1 MVDGGWDADP
11 PSTQA
16 LTHSPTML
24 NLHRLTDARKFL
36 DLTSEFLAAREA
48 ENNLILGLAATLQ
61 RNPTAYSSEKP
72 YFGAVSVGNEVVATA
87 LMTPP
92 NMAVLSWS
100 DNEEAVRMLA
110 GDVWTFRLDTPGV
123 HGPRPT
129 SSWFGDAWDAL
140 TSLEPVLCLAE
151 RAFRLERVT
160 PVTGVVGSARDAR
173 DDELPLLAE
182 WVVAFQAEALPA
194 SVGPMV
200 SARELLHRWRSAP
213 PTPREA
219 GGTVVWDVDG
229 RPVSFAQYKGPTPN
243 GMRIGPVYTPPE
255 HRRHGY
261 ASALVADISQRIL
274 DFGKRYVFLY
284 TDLANTTSNHIY
296 QAIGFEPV
304 CDVDEYR
311 FGE

>member
-1 MVDGGWDADP
+1 M
-11 PSTQA
+11 
-16 LTHSPTML
+16 THSAAML

-36 DLTSEFLAAREA
+36 DLTSTFLTAREG
-48 ENNLILGLAATLQ
+48 ENNLIFGLAATLL
-61 RNPTAYSSEKP
+61 RNPTTYSSEKP
-72 YFGAVSVGNEVVATA
+72 YFGAVSVGHDVVAAA

-110 GDVWTFRLDTPGV
+110 GDIWTFRLDTPGV

-129 SSWFGDAWDAL
+129 SAWFGDAWDAL

-200 SARELLHRWRSAP
+200 SAGQLLERWRSAP
-213 PTPREA
+213 ALPPEA
-219 GGTVVWDVDG
+219 GGTMVWEVDG

-243 GMRIGPVYTPPE
+243 GMRIGPVYTPPDE
-255 HRRHGY
+255 RRQGY
-261 ASALVADISQRIL
+261 ASALVAAVSQRIL
-274 DFGKRYVFLY
+274 SFGKRYVFLY
-284 TDLANTTSNHIY
+284 TDVANATSNHIY
-296 QAIGFEPV
+296 QAIGFEAV